1 MLDNE
6 LNRNSDV
13 QVMNKSSPALA
24 HPFSEMC
31 SSASLSVPETP
42 KGGIV
47 VKVRKIVYNLYFIIS
62 ICLCDIIGFQERR
75 FPFVNKTSSYYRIT
89 LQVDLKKFYLHA

>member
-47 VKVRKIVYNLYFIIS
+47 VKVRKIFYNFIS
-62 ICLCDIIGFQERR
+62 LFRYAYVTLSVFRNGD
-75 FPFVNKTSSYYRIT
+75 FPFLIKPVVTIG
-89 LQVDLKKFYLHA
+89 